1 MKIEMGESLM
11 MTWVKHIKKC
21 QIVQTN
27 WMPSMESWDIK
38 NEELIEELMRESD
51 RYFKNRYGLE
61 LYKKN
66 SSFTQLLQQAEVDVL
81 GLSMV
86 AKEQIEIY
94 AIDIAFHEAGLNY
107 GDKNETSTRVAKK
120 VLRTAMCLLA
130 FFPDDKGNIIFAS
143 PKINNNILE
152 LVNVY
157 MEDIKSIFKKLNIKF
172 EVKLVCNND
181 FLENILNPVDE
192 ISEKFTDTSELYVRS
207 IQLYKL
213 LNKEKRT
220 RKIRKVETPSTNDN
234 SRAISDEI
242 KVGKFVR
249 ETLTYLLENNKVDKS
264 EIEKLKDKVYSK
276 QVFNIN
282 YPLLVDVK
290 DKNKVDLDRYWKDII
305 TSNNGK
311 YYICSQWYE
320 KDKSYFID
328 WLGKGC
334 YLN

>member
-27 WMPSMESWDIK
+27 WMPSMESWDIN
-38 NEELIEELMRESD
+38 NEELIEELMKESD
-51 RYFKNRYGLE
+51 RYFKNKYGLE

-86 AKEQIEIY
+86 DKEQIEIY

-120 VLRTAMCLLA
+120 ILRTAMCLLA

-220 RKIRKVETPSTNDN
+220 RKIGKVENTSVKENPI
-234 SRAISDEI
+234 ADEL

-249 ETLTYLLENNKVDKS
+249 RTLTYLLENNKIDKN
-264 EIEKLKDKVYSK
+264 EIEKLKDKAYSK

-282 YPLLVDVK
+282 YPLLVDIK
-290 DKNKVDLDRYWKDII
+290 DKTKVDLYRYWKDII

-328 WLGKGC
+328 WLVKGC